1 MSNKLMR
8 LLWLLDEIESS
19 SRRRSP
25 LRQIAPRAKVL
36 VTVIF
41 LLAMLSMPVERLSE
55 LMLFALYPIMTA
67 AIGGIAFGKVAR
79 RSLLIAPLMVLIALP
94 NIFYQREAMFQI
106 GEVVITR
113 GWITFFSIIVRG
125 ILSLQALM
133 LLVASTGI
141 YQICRAL
148 QQLGL
153 PTLLSAQI
161 YMIMRYIRL
170 IVEQALSMQQARAA
184 RGFGQKSYPMKMWGL
199 FVGQLLLRSVRRGEE
214 IGQAMASRGF
224 DTQLPA
230 IALHNAERWRRRDIF
245 YTIAWSAT
253 LLLLRTLHF
262 AERIF

>member
-8 LLWLLDEIESS
+8 LLWLLDEIERSS
-19 SRRRSP
+19 LRRSP

-67 AIGGIAFGKVAR
+67 AIGGIGYGRVLR
-79 RSLLIAPLMVLIALP
+79 RSLLIAPLMALIALP

-113 GWITFFSIIVRG
+113 GWITFLSIIVRG
-125 ILSLQALM
+125 TLSLQAAI
-133 LLVASTGI
+133 LLVATTGI
-141 YQICRAL
+141 YPTCRAL

-153 PTLLSAQI
+153 PAILSSQI

-170 IVEQALSMQQARAA
+170 IVEQAFTMQQARAA
-184 RGFGQKSYPMKMWGL
+184 RGFGQKSYPLKMWGM

-224 DTQLPA
+224 NTQLPA
-230 IALHNAERWRRRDIF
+230 IALHNAERWRRRDMF
-245 YTIAWSAT
+245 YIIAWGVT

>member
-67 AIGGIAFGKVAR
+67 AIGGIGYGRVLR
-79 RSLLIAPLMVLIALP
+79 RSLLIAPLMAL
-94 NIFYQREAMFQI
+94 
-106 GEVVITR
+106 
-113 GWITFFSIIVRG
+113 
-125 ILSLQALM
+125 
-133 LLVASTGI
+133 
-141 YQICRAL
+141 
-148 QQLGL
+148 
-153 PTLLSAQI
+153 
-161 YMIMRYIRL
+161 
-170 IVEQALSMQQARAA
+170 
-184 RGFGQKSYPMKMWGL
+184 
-199 FVGQLLLRSVRRGEE
+199 
-214 IGQAMASRGF
+214 
-224 DTQLPA
+224 
-230 IALHNAERWRRRDIF
+230 IALHNAERWRRRDMF
-245 YTIAWSAT
+245 YIIAWGVT